1 MDEPPSVAEWLKS
14 SGCKRGH
21 GNDFAKWGPLTKE
34 ESGIMA
40 QTPQPLRFF
49 PDKTMDCIFISIGK
63 LVFDV
68 YGCAD
73 IFAH

>member
-34 ESGIMA
+34 ESAYTQCRFEKLIDA
-40 QTPQPLRFF
+40 RDAVQLPPQQ
-49 PDKTMDCIFISIGK
+49 SQ
-63 LVFDV
+63 
-68 YGCAD
+68 
-73 IFAH
+73 